1 MILQRDRGKIMKNND
16 GNIFSIDDKE
26 KIEKFMADKRKK
38 EKEVE
43 ETLRKNT
50 ERLVEQ
56 AKEAIRKAFPNP

>member
-1 MILQRDRGKIMKNND
+1 MRND
-16 GNIFSIDDKE
+16 DMEMFSINDKE
-26 KIEKFMADKRKK
+26 KVEKFLEDKRKK

-56 AKEAIRKAFPNP
+56 AKEAIRKGINNVEK

>member
-1 MILQRDRGKIMKNND
+1 MRND
-16 GNIFSIDDKE
+16 DMEIFSINDKE
-26 KIEKFMADKRKK
+26 KVEEYLENKRKQ

-56 AKEAIRKAFPNP
+56 AKEAIRKGISNVEK

>member
-1 MILQRDRGKIMKNND
+1 MKNND

>member
-1 MILQRDRGKIMKNND
+1 
-16 GNIFSIDDKE
+16 
-26 KIEKFMADKRKK
+26 MADKRKK

>member
-1 MILQRDRGKIMKNND
+1 MIIQWNRGKIMKNNG

-38 EKEVE
+38 ETEVE

>member
-1 MILQRDRGKIMKNND
+1 MKNND

-38 EKEVE
+38 ETEVE

-50 ERLVEQ
+50 ERL